1 MTDPSPL
8 FATTHWSVVMKA
20 GGSDPDA
27 ARSALSSLC
36 EGYWY
41 PLYAFLRRRGSDTE
55 EARDL
60 TQGFFAD
67 LLERGDLGTAD
78 PERGRFRSFLLG
90 SLKHFAANEHERERA
105 LKRGGDRP
113 RLSLDFEAAEG
124 RYQLEPPD
132 NRTPERL
139 FEAQWA
145 RELLDRVVDRLR
157 GQYVEE
163 GKRELFDRLV
173 PCLAGDAEAQ
183 PYAEISRALEMT
195 EGAVKVAAHRLR
207 RRFRVSLRSEISQT
221 VATPE
226 DVEDEIRA
234 LFSALAG

>member
-1 MTDPSPL
+1 MTTPSPV
-8 FATTHWSVVMKA
+8 FATTHWSVVVKA
-20 GGSDPDA
+20 GGCDPGA
-27 ARSALSSLC
+27 ARSALSLLC

-41 PLYAFLRRRGSDTE
+41 PLYAFLRRRGSDRE

-78 PERGRFRSFLLG
+78 PERGRFRSFLLA
-90 SLKHFAANEHERERA
+90 SLKHFAANEHDRERA
-105 LKRGGDRP
+105 LKRGGDRL

-124 RYQLEPPD
+124 RYRLEPTD
-132 NRTPERL
+132 NRTPESL
-139 FEAQWA
+139 FEAHWA
-145 RELLDRVVDRLR
+145 RELLDRVVDGLR
-157 GQYVEE
+157 QEFVEE

-183 PYAEISRALEMT
+183 PYAEISRALGMS

-207 RRFRVSLRSEISQT
+207 SRFRASLRSEIAQT
-221 VATPE
+221 VVDPG
-226 DVEDEIRA
+226 DVEDEIRS